1 MLKRSLFV
9 ALAWLAIPLIVEAQ
23 TATTML
29 NKGDSLYGLKQYDDA
44 IFAYSRSAE
53 LSLAKDEAVAAA
65 VAYDRISGLYLQMR
79 NYDKSIVFGEKALAL
94 HSRTDNRDAMARTSS
109 SIGTVYYYKGEYN
122 LALDNYGRSLELRRE
137 LNDSSGVADM
147 LLNLGSVHNVM
158 ANYLLA
164 MERYEEAY
172 TLRKALGDMKGLAS
186 VLNNIGTILREQG
199 RYTQSVERYTEALS
213 IREQMH
219 DTLGIISSLVNMGII
234 YQAEKYLDEALDYY
248 MRALKLVEVVHEER
262 YMAIVVNNIGG
273 VYQLKGDMDEALR
286 WLNRSSDVM
295 QRTGNRSGYASTLGN
310 IGEVLVQLGQI
321 EQAKE
326 NYDKSLV
333 IRKELGDRKGVASSL
348 MGLSK
353 IQKINGANEQALLF
367 ADSALIEAKT
377 INAMTVMEEASA
389 MLYTLYRLKGDYQ
402 MALPMYELNIAMK
415 DSLRNEEH
423 QRTLMRLQFQ
433 SDYEKKEAILSIEQG
448 RKDELA
454 AEQLRNRLL
463 QRNAGFAALALMMA
477 LAAMF
482 FVQRNQIAKE
492 KQRSESLLLNILPK
506 ATALELKEK
515 GEVTPKL
522 HVNTTVIFTDFVGF
536 TELADRLPAKEL
548 VVMLDSYFKAYD
560 AVIRKHRLE
569 KIKTI
574 GDAYMAASGLKNN
587 GPDATVR
594 AVEAALEM
602 VTETDRLTRET
613 GIDLQV
619 RVGVHTGPVVAGVV
633 GDHKFQYDIWGD
645 TVNTASRMETAGEA
659 GKVNISHA
667 TYEQVNDSFSCTYRG
682 EMPVKGKG
690 VMRMYFAETKR
701 LVGDGLK

>member
-1 MLKRSLFV
+1 MLKRSFFI

-23 TATTML
+23 TAATML
-29 NKGDSLYGLKQYDDA
+29 SNGDSLYKLKQFDDA

-53 LSLAKDEAVAAA
+53 ISLSKHEADSAA

-94 HSRTDNRDAMARTSS
+94 HTGTNDRDAMARTSS
-109 SIGTVYYYKGEYN
+109 SIGTVYYYKGEYD
-122 LALDNYGRSLELRRE
+122 LALDNYGRSLALRRE
-137 LNDSSGVADM
+137 LNDSTGIADM

-172 TLRKALGDMKGLAS
+172 ILRKALGDMKGLAS

-199 RYTQSVERYTEALS
+199 RYTQSVNRYTEALR
-213 IREQMH
+213 IREEMH

-248 MRALKLVEVVHEER
+248 MRALKLVELVHEER

-273 VYQLKGDMDEALR
+273 IYQLKGEMEEALR

-310 IGEVLVQLGQI
+310 IGEVLIKLGQI
-321 EQAKE
+321 EQAKV
-326 NYDKSLV
+326 NYDKSLL
-333 IRKELGDRKGVASSL
+333 IRKELGDRKGIASAL
-348 MGLSK
+348 IGLATIEKVS
-353 IQKINGANEQALLF
+353 GRSEQALMF
-367 ADSALIEAKT
+367 ADSALTEAKA
-377 INAMTVMEEASA
+377 IHAMTVIEEASG
-389 MLYTLYRLKGDYQ
+389 MLYALYRLKGYYQ

-448 RKDELA
+448 RKDDLA
-454 AEQLRNRLL
+454 AEQLRSKLL
-463 QRNAGFAALALMMA
+463 QRNVGFAGLALMMA
-477 LAAMF
+477 IAALF
-482 FVQRNQIAKE
+482 FAQRNRIFKE
-492 KQRSESLLLNILPK
+492 KQRSESLLLNILPE

-560 AVIRKHRLE
+560 RIIRKHRLE

-602 VTETDRLTRET
+602 VMETERLTKET
-613 GIDLQV
+613 GIELKV

-645 TVNTASRMETAGEA
+645 TVNIASRMETSGQA

-667 TYEQVNDSFSCTYRG
+667 TYEQVNDSFSCIYRG
-682 EMPVKGKG
+682 EIPVKGKG
-690 VMRMYFAETKR
+690 VMRMYFAEA
-701 LVGDGLK
+701 LA